1 MCRCLIRNL
10 AAAERTLQKS
20 LGTVREAG
28 ADPVRPHFRSRLAGT
43 LADIIARAEQ
53 TAAMAPGKNKKDNAV
68 GRRAEIVDLLSYA
81 FEVRAEKS
89 SSCRLLH
96 GPESLVARNISNI
109 LLSMASFS
117 NLLGHKIPAL
127 VGKGGKGALDIS
139 DVKP

>member
-1 MCRCLIRNL
+1 MSPDQEVCRCLIRNL

-81 FEVRAEKS
+81 FEVRAE
-89 SSCRLLH
+89 
-96 GPESLVARNISNI
+96 
-109 LLSMASFS
+109 
-117 NLLGHKIPAL
+117 
-127 VGKGGKGALDIS
+127 
-139 DVKP
+139 